1 MNHKSYLPADSRA
14 PVDEVLPGAQ
24 LTLLGL
30 QHVLVMYAGV
40 VTAPLVIGGALGLAR
55 QEIAFLISAALF
67 VAGLVSLIQT
77 VGFRGFGIKLPVMM
91 GVSFTG
97 VGPMLAIGANPDL
110 GLNGIYGSM
119 LVAGL
124 IGIFISPLMGRMLRF
139 FPPVV
144 MGTEILM
151 VGLSLMTVSANWAAG
166 GIGNPEYGAL
176 RYIGIAF
183 MVLLFILLVVKYA
196 RGLVANMAVLMGIIF
211 GLALS
216 VFSGVGVGDWDT
228 VREAPWIGLEVA
240 IPFKAGVPRFDVWAI
255 TAMTIVMIVTFI
267 ESTGMFVAVGE
278 TVKRPVNKK
287 SIVHGFRAD
296 GAGFVLGSVF
306 NIFPY
311 TSYAENI
318 GLVSIT
324 GVRSRWVCAAAGGI
338 LILLGLLPKM
348 SAIVATV
355 PYFVLGGAGTIMFGM
370 ITASGIHM
378 LSRVDFTTN
387 RFNAYIVAISI
398 AVGMLPVV
406 AEDFFNAFPEQLAPL
421 LHSPI
426 LLTALTAIAL
436 NLFFN
441 GASER
446 NDYFALSPKPGEAV
460 APSAAPIE

>member
-1 MNHKSYLPADSRA
+1 MNSKTYLPADSEA
-14 PVDEVLPGAQ
+14 PVDEVLSGSR

-40 VTAPLVIGGALGLAR
+40 VTAPLVIGGALGLER

-97 VGPMLAIGANPDL
+97 VGPMMAIGANPEL
-110 GLNGIYGSM
+110 GLLGIYGSM

-124 IGIFISPLMGRMLRF
+124 IGILISPLMGRLLRF

-151 VGLSLMTVSANWAAG
+151 VGLSLMTVSTNWAAG
-166 GIGNPEYGAL
+166 GIGNPDYGAL
-176 RYIGIAF
+176 RYVGIAF
-183 MVLLFILLVVKYA
+183 LVLLFILLMVKYA
-196 RGLVANMAVLMGIIF
+196 RGLLANMAVLLGIVF
-211 GLALS
+211 GLVLT
-216 VFSGVGVGDWDT
+216 VFSGVGLDDWGT
-228 VREAPWIGLEVA
+228 VREAAWFGFEVA

-278 TVKRPVNKK
+278 TVKRPVDSKA
-287 SIVHGFRAD
+287 IVRGFRAD

-324 GVRSRWVCAAAGGI
+324 GVRSRWVCATAGCI
-338 LILLGLLPKM
+338 LVLLGLFPKM
-348 SAIVATV
+348 SALVANV

-370 ITASGIHM
+370 ITASGIRM
-378 LSRVDFTTN
+378 LSQVDFSN
-387 RFNAYIVAISI
+387 NPFNAYIVAISI
-398 AVGMLPVV
+398 AVGMIPIV
-406 AEDFFNAFPEQLAPL
+406 AKDFFVAFPEQLAPL

-426 LLTALTAIAL
+426 LLSALTAIAL

-441 GASER
+441 GVSAQD
-446 NDYFALSPKPGEAV
+446 DYFALNSKAEQK
-460 APSAAPIE
+460 AAIG